1 MARLKIKYKST
12 DTGGTYSYLPK
23 YGMILASIVLI
34 TIFLPK
40 QPRFRYEFE
49 KGKVWMHEDLV
60 SPYNFAVLKTQ
71 SELEKDRENVLKSV
85 YPIYNH
91 NLQVAD
97 QQLTRFDTD
106 LPEKWQAAGLDTL
119 DESLTTYQ
127 QFGKQLLT
135 DIYKRGVIAL
145 NNKFQG
151 EHKHYN
157 FTLLTDNMAK
167 QVNTAAVF
175 TIETAVEY
183 MGKTIGN
190 RSAIKQKDW
199 LVDVLGDYISVNYL
213 FNEPLTARLEEDALA
228 TISTTRGMV
237 QRGELIVANGTT
249 VNNEIYQK
257 IESLR
262 KAYEE
267 EARIGGNRTLLM
279 LGQFFIVALVVSLLF
294 VFIYLFRK
302 DIYHNNR
309 LIFLIL
315 IVITGMLLVLSWAI
329 TMKLPSLYYIPYCIV
344 PVIIRILFDTRLAL
358 NIHLPMVLLAAFF
371 VPNSFEFVFLQFSTG
386 MVAIYSIKTLVKRE
400 QFLISSAIILGTYLV
415 AYIGMGLM
423 RDGSFGNLYWADIV
437 PFIFSVLLTLLAY
450 PLIYAFERVFGIIS
464 DVTLME
470 LTNSNSK
477 LLRELSYK
485 APGTFQHSMQVAN
498 LAEAAIYQIGGNTL
512 LVRAGALYHDIG
524 KMSNPQYFIENQTKG
539 HNPHDGLSFEQ
550 SAQIIISH
558 VAKGIELAKKNQLPD
573 VIIDF
578 IRTHHGTT
586 RVDYF
591 YQSYIKSF
599 PEKFVDEEVFHY
611 PGPIPFSRE
620 TAVLMMAD
628 SVEAASRSLKEPSAQ
643 SLNDLVDKII
653 ESKLSQKQFINS
665 NITLKDI
672 TTISEIFKEMLKSIY
687 HVRIDY
693 ETGKKGAP
701 SQKTGIEAAERTD

>member
-1 MARLKIKYKST
+1 
-12 DTGGTYSYLPK
+12 
-23 YGMILASIVLI
+23 MILSSIILI

-49 KGKVWMHEDLV
+49 KGKVWMHEDLI

-71 SELEKDRENVLKSV
+71 AELEKEREGVLKSV
-85 YPIYNH
+85 YPIYDH
-91 NLQVAD
+91 NTQVGE
-97 QQLTRFDTD
+97 QQLTQYEAD

-119 DESLTTYQ
+119 NEQLSTYEQ
-127 QFGKQLLT
+127 VGKQLLAE
-135 DIYKRGVIAL
+135 IYKRGVIAL

-151 EHKHYN
+151 DRTQYN
-157 FTLLTDNMAK
+157 FTLLTDHIAK
-167 QVNTAAVF
+167 QMNTAAVF
-175 TIETAVEY
+175 TTETALEY
-183 MGKTIGN
+183 ITKAASN
-190 RSAIKQKDW
+190 RSAIKQKEWFIDAI
-199 LVDVLGDYISVNYL
+199 GSYISVNYV
-213 FNEPLTARLEEDALA
+213 FNESLTARLEEDALA
-228 TISTTRGMV
+228 SISTTRGMV

-267 EARIGGNRTLLM
+267 EARIGGNSTLVT

-294 VFIYLFRK
+294 VFVYLFRK

-309 LIFLIL
+309 LISLIL

-329 TMKLPSLYYIPYCIV
+329 KIKLPSLYYIPYCIV

-358 NIHLPMVLLAAFF
+358 NIHLLMVLLAAFF

-400 QFLISSAIILGTYLV
+400 QFLISSAVILGTYLV

-423 RDGSFGNLYWADIV
+423 RDGSLTNLYWSDIA
-437 PFIFSVLLTLLAY
+437 PFVFSVLLTLLAY
-450 PLIYAFERVFGIIS
+450 PLIYAFERLFGIIS

-498 LAEAAIYQIGGNTL
+498 LAEAAIYKIGGNTL

-539 HNPHDGLSFEQ
+539 YNPHDGLSFEQ

-558 VAKGIELAKKNQLPD
+558 VVKGVELARKNQLPE

-599 PEKFVDEEVFHY
+599 PEKFVDEDVFHY

-653 ESKLSQKQFINS
+653 ESKLSQKQLINS

-672 TTISEIFKEMLKSIY
+672 TMVSEIFKDMLKSIY

-693 ETGKKGAP
+693 DTSGKK
-701 SQKTGIEAAERTD
+701 SNTMQKVDIETPQHTD

>member
-12 DTGGTYSYLPK
+12 DTGSRYAYLLK
-23 YGMILASIVLI
+23 YGMIFISTVLI
-34 TIFLPK
+34 AMLLPS
-40 QPRFRYEFE
+40 QPRFRYEYE
-49 KGKVWMHEDLV
+49 KGKVWMHEDLI

-71 SELEKDRENVLKSV
+71 AELDEDRQNVLKSV
-85 YPIYNH
+85 YPVYDH
-91 NLQVAD
+91 RTQLVD
-97 QQLTRFDTD
+97 QQLAQFASD
-106 LPEKWQAAGLDTL
+106 LPEKWQAAGLDSLGENL
-119 DESLTTYQ
+119 DTYERT
-127 QFGKQLLT
+127 GTQLLT

-151 EHKHYN
+151 DRTNYT
-157 FTLLTDNMAK
+157 FTLLTDNVA
-167 QVNTAAVF
+167 QQANTASVF
-175 TIETAVEY
+175 TTETAMDY
-183 MGKTIGN
+183 IRKTIGN

-199 LVDVLGDYISVNYL
+199 LIDILGDYVNVNYV
-213 FNEPLTARLEEDALA
+213 FNQSLTSKLEEDALA

-237 QRGELIVANGTT
+237 QRGELIVANGTN
-249 VNNEIYQK
+249 VNNEIFQK

-267 EARIGGNRTLLM
+267 EARTGGNSTLLL
-279 LGQFFIVALVVSLLF
+279 LGQFFVVALMVTLLF

-315 IVITGMLLVLSWAI
+315 LVITGMLAVLSWAI
-329 TMKLPSLYYIPYCIV
+329 TIKLPSLYYIPYCIV
-344 PVIIRILFDTRLAL
+344 PVIVRVLFDTRMAL
-358 NIHLPMVLLAAFF
+358 NIHLLMVLLAAFF

-386 MVAIYSIKTLVKRE
+386 MVAIYSIKTLIKRE
-400 QFLISSAIILGTYLV
+400 QFLVSASIILGTYLV
-415 AYIGMGLM
+415 GYIGIGLM
-423 RDGSFGNLYWADIV
+423 RNGSFSNLYWSDIT

-512 LVRAGALYHDIG
+512 LVRAAALYHDIG
-524 KMSNPQYFIENQTKG
+524 KISNPQYFIENQTKG
-539 HNPHDGLSFEQ
+539 YNPHDSLSFEQ

-558 VAKGIELAKKNQLPD
+558 VAKGVELAKKHQLPE

-591 YQSYIKSF
+591 YQSYIKSY
-599 PEKFVDEEVFHY
+599 PEKVVDEEMFHY

-628 SVEAASRSLKEPSAQ
+628 SVEAASRSLKEPTAQ
-643 SLNDLVDKII
+643 SLNDVVDKII
-653 ESKLSQKQFINS
+653 ESKMNQKQFINS
-665 NITLKDI
+665 DITLKDI
-672 TTISEIFKEMLKSIY
+672 TTVSEIFKEMLKSIY

-693 ETGKKGAP
+693 DVNKKSTPVSGSAN
-701 SQKTGIEAAERTD
+701 

>member
-12 DTGGTYSYLPK
+12 AGGGKYSPLIR
-23 YGMILASIVLI
+23 YGMILASIALI
-34 TIFLPK
+34 TMFLPK
-40 QPRFRYEFE
+40 QPRFRYEYE
-49 KGKVWMHEDLV
+49 KGKVWMHEDLI
-60 SPYNFAVLKTQ
+60 SPYNFSILKTQ
-71 SELEKDRENVLKSV
+71 AELDKDRENVLNSV
-85 YPIYNH
+85 YPIYDQNT
-91 NLQVAD
+91 QVAEQQID
-97 QQLTRFDTD
+97 QFEAV
-106 LPEKWQAAGLDTL
+106 LPERWQANGLDTL
-119 DESLTTYQ
+119 NEDITAYEQ
-127 QFGKQLLT
+127 AAKQMLAYV
-135 DIYKRGVIAL
+135 YKRGVIAL

-151 EHKHYN
+151 ERTHYN
-157 FTLLTDNMAK
+157 FTLLTDNVAQQK
-167 QVNTAAVF
+167 NTSEVF
-175 TIETAVEY
+175 TVETAMDYVR
-183 MGKTIGN
+183 KTSSN

-199 LVDVLGDYISVNYL
+199 LVDVVNNYIVINYI
-213 FNEPLTARLEEDALA
+213 FNEPLTARLEADALA
-228 TISTTRGMV
+228 NISTTRGMV

-267 EARIGGNRTLLM
+267 EARIGGTWTLVV
-279 LGQFFIVALVVSLLF
+279 LGQFLIVAAVVTLLF

-302 DIYHNNR
+302 DIYDNNR

-315 IVITGMLLVLSWAI
+315 IVITGMLLALSWAI
-329 TMKLPSLYYIPYCIV
+329 KIKLPSLYYIPYCIV
-344 PVIIRILFDTRLAL
+344 PIIIRILFDTRLAL
-358 NIHLPMVLLAAFF
+358 NIHLLMVLLAAFF
-371 VPNSFEFVFLQFSTG
+371 VPNSFEFVFLQLSSG

-415 AYIGMGLM
+415 TYLGMVLM
-423 RDGSFGNLYWADIV
+423 RDGTFSTVYWSNIA
-437 PFIFSVLLTLLAY
+437 PFVFSVLLTLLAY

-498 LAEAAIYQIGGNTL
+498 LAEAAIYKIGGNSL

-558 VAKGIELAKKNQLPD
+558 VNKGVEIARKHQLPE

-599 PEKFVDEEVFHY
+599 PEKFVDEDIFHY

-628 SVEAASRSLKEPSAQ
+628 SVEAASRGIKEPNAEN
-643 SLNDLVDKII
+643 LNDLVDKII
-653 ESKLSQKQFINS
+653 ESKLAQKQFVNS

-672 TTISEIFKEMLKSIY
+672 TEVSVIFKEMLKSIY

-693 ETGKKGAP
+693 EGNKKGNTP
-701 SQKTGIEAAERTD
+701 LKIETTPHTTN